1 MTTRA
6 SIRDVAERAGVSP
19 VTVSNVLRGRD
30 GRASEATRERVLEA
44 ARVLRYAPVAQP
56 TIQSRHIRTNIIG
69 MVFDHID
76 VEDYWGT
83 TTYCGLR
90 DGAMERN
97 FDLLT
102 LLRARPDWMVD
113 AEELSFLDRRSDGFI
128 FILPRNRDA
137 VLKVLVE
144 HRIPVVTCY
153 AHNAPKGVSTVDIDN
168 ADAMRQAV
176 AHLTQNGHQRILHLA
191 GPQQRD
197 DFKERLAGF
206 AKGAKENRAQPFT
219 MPLLHPGDVSW
230 EQKILPYIR
239 RHKITAVACAS
250 DNLALELSHL
260 ARENGLDIPR
270 QLSIIGMDDL
280 PVAGE
285 RGLTTVRFSGA
296 EVGRMAA
303 RTLIRRIDR
312 EEDQPFQS
320 EHHIVPVHLVERN
333 SVARLEK

>member
-6 SIRDVAERAGVSP
+6 SIRDVALRAGVSP

-56 TIQSRHIRTNIIG
+56 TIQSRHVRTNIIG

-128 FILPRNRDA
+128 FILPRERDA

-153 AHNAPKGVSTVDIDN
+153 VRNVPEGVSTVDIDN
-168 ADAMRQAV
+168 ADSMRQAV
-176 AHLTQNGHQRILHLA
+176 EHLAKNGHQRILHLA
-191 GPQQRD
+191 GPQERD

-206 AKGAKENRAQPFT
+206 EKGAKENRVQAFT
-219 MPLLHPGDVSW
+219 MPLSHPGDTSW
-230 EQKILPYIR
+230 EQKILPFIT

-250 DNLALELSHL
+250 DNMALDLWNL
-260 ARENGLDIPR
+260 ARTNGLDVPG

-280 PVAGE
+280 PIAGE
-285 RGLTTVRFSGA
+285 RGLTTIRFSGA
-296 EVGRMAA
+296 EVGRLAA

-312 EEDQPFQS
+312 EEDQPFRY

-333 SVARLEK
+333 SVAALVK